1 MLERIN
7 GCSVVLV
14 WVKGTSGKLRAVGV
28 SLKKSGDKMSDLDG
42 EQNRRIRDVEAR
54 LNEVENQ
61 LSAVLARLDQATN
74 LLKIV
79 GIGLGAMIGIDLQ
92 GMM

>member
-1 MLERIN
+1 
-7 GCSVVLV
+7 
-14 WVKGTSGKLRAVGV
+14 
-28 SLKKSGDKMSDLDG
+28 MSDLDG

-54 LNEVENQ
+54 INEVENQ
-61 LSAVLARLDQATN
+61 ISAILAKLEQATT

-79 GIGLGAMIGIDLQ
+79 GVALGAMVGLDIQ

>member
-1 MLERIN
+1 MN
-7 GCSVVLV
+7 P
-14 WVKGTSGKLRAVGV
+14 
-28 SLKKSGDKMSDLDG
+28 DLDG

-74 LLKIV
+74 LMKIV
-79 GIGLGAMIGIDLQ
+79 GIGIGAMIGIDVQ
-92 GMM
+92 GMVI

>member
-1 MLERIN
+1 M
-7 GCSVVLV
+7 
-14 WVKGTSGKLRAVGV
+14 T
-28 SLKKSGDKMSDLDG
+28 DLDT
-42 EQNRRIRDVEAR
+42 EQNKRIRDVESR

-92 GMM
+92 GMVI

>member
-1 MLERIN
+1 
-7 GCSVVLV
+7 
-14 WVKGTSGKLRAVGV
+14 
-28 SLKKSGDKMSDLDG
+28 MSDLDS

-61 LSAVLARLDQATN
+61 MSAILARLDQATS
-74 LLKIV
+74 LLKII
-79 GIGLGAMIGIDLQ
+79 GIGLGAMIGIDVQ

>member
-1 MLERIN
+1 MLN
-7 GCSVVLV
+7 
-14 WVKGTSGKLRAVGV
+14 
-28 SLKKSGDKMSDLDG
+28 DQDN
-42 EQNRRIRDVEAR
+42 EQNRRIRDVESR

-61 LSAVLARLDQATN
+61 MSAILARLDQATS
-74 LLKIV
+74 LLKII

>member
-1 MLERIN
+1 
-7 GCSVVLV
+7 
-14 WVKGTSGKLRAVGV
+14 
-28 SLKKSGDKMSDLDG
+28 MSDLDN
-42 EQNRRIRDVEAR
+42 EQNRRIRDVESR

-79 GIGLGAMIGIDLQ
+79 GIALGAMIGIDVQ
-92 GMM
+92 GMMVA